1 MEASS
6 TRLAI
11 LTVGVEEPVPSGQ
24 EHWHCCQ
31 SASAKTPKVTSR
43 CWIVPVSA
51 DESPA
56 ASRKHCHCWRW
67 HLQPAAVTPSKR
79 LMPENN
85 RECMPSKT
93 VVSGG
98 REWPRLRR
106 QYHKTMLLE

>member
-1 MEASS
+1 MDASS

-56 ASRKHCHCWRW
+56 ASRKHCQKRQFSTAYIPGYSRASAVSRAQ
-67 HLQPAAVTPSKR
+67 QPQVASATASNDSSVYLS
-79 LMPENN
+79 
-85 RECMPSKT
+85 
-93 VVSGG
+93 
-98 REWPRLRR
+98 LRR
-106 QYHKTMLLE
+106 ENI